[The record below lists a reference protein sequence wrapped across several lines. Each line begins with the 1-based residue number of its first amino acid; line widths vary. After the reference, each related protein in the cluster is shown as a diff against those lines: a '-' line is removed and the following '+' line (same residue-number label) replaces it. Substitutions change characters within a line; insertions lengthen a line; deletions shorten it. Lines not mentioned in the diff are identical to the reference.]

1 MGGPKW
7 ASPQFNPLTLAPL
20 DSPPGGALVPPNGLR
35 GSWGGAVVNLIAN
48 DTGNSGPGPAQ
59 VNLPGS
65 FPGWLSSPVSPFRRA
80 GPPPKSNFAVWA
92 GALRSPLVLGQVSG
106 GNGAAL
112 RARPC
117 KMAVPLAVPQN
128 RAASGRAG
136 RAGRRPGTTGSLV
149 LRRMDRRGT
158 RAAAAPR
165 SGGGYF

>member
-92 GALRSPLVLGQVSG
+92 GALRSPLALGHAPAQRLARLPLRG
-106 GNGAAL
+106 G
-112 RARPC
+112 C
-117 KMAVPLAVPQN
+117 V
-128 RAASGRAG
+128 
-136 RAGRRPGTTGSLV
+136 
-149 LRRMDRRGT
+149 
-158 RAAAAPR
+158 
-165 SGGGYF
+165 